1 MGSPSEGWTASSGPD
16 RVRMLGSWLR
26 LDGEVWTTTN
36 TEAGKSARSPGST
49 CTNAW
54 TAPAEPPMATMSRRR
69 AFPPCRAAPPPG
81 EPPPPAP
88 GSGTFEAHENGPVP
102 GAALLEHPRR
112 HLPGS
117 ILPAIRLEPEIFDRL
132 SVREH

>member
-1 MGSPSEGWTASSGPD
+1 E
-16 RVRMLGSWLR
+16 R
-26 LDGEVWTTTN
+26 
-36 TEAGKSARSPGST
+36 
-49 CTNAW
+49 
-54 TAPAEPPMATMSRRR
+54 PMATMSRRR

-132 SVREH
+132 SVREHLREHLGQGGNVPAALRDLHQRMVQRLLAGQMELVVEGPVAPHHPQ